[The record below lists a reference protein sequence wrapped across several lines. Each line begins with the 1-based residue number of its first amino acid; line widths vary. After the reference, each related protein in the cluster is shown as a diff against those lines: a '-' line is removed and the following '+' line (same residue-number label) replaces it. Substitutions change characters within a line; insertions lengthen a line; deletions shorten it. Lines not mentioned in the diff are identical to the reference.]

1 MNSANPRVNWSTGGA
16 GMHAA
21 SAFNLSWQP

>member
-1 MNSANPRVNWSTGGA
+1 MNNDNPRVKWSTGGA

-21 SAFNLSWQP
+21 SVFNLSWQP

>member
-1 MNSANPRVNWSTGGA
+1 MNISNPRVKWSTDDA

-21 SAFNLSWQP
+21 STFNLSWQP

>member
-1 MNSANPRVNWSTGGA
+1 MNSANPRVKWSTGGA
-16 GMHAA
+16 GMHAL

>member
-1 MNSANPRVNWSTGGA
+1 MNDNNPRGKWSTGGA

-21 SAFNLSWQP
+21 SAFNLSGQP